1 MPEVCR
7 FDGIRVYIYP
17 GDHDP
22 PHFHARRADFRVKVD
37 ISSVAVTKGR
47 MPSSVERRLLDW
59 AGEHQAELMEACDES
74 GLGKCRIGLRRRRGS
89 KSSE

>member
-22 PHFHARRADFRVKVD
+22 PHFHARRADFRVK
-37 ISSVAVTKGR
+37 IEIGTMELTRGR
-47 MPSSVERRLLDW
+47 MPSNVDGRWLSW
-59 AGEHQAELMEACDES
+59 AEEHQAELMEAWERVGAGQVPD
-74 GLGKCRIGLRRRRGS
+74 RIAPPRGR
-89 KSSE
+89 